1 MSKYKSLLKNIGL
14 LTLSSFATKLLSFF
28 LVPLYTSVLSTSE
41 FGTYD
46 MFNTTVSLLFPIIT
60 VDIQEAVLRFSL
72 DSRSNEGKILK
83 TAAKYLL
90 LSVIIILVLLVFNYI
105 FNFINIF
112 NKYVIEFFLLYLVT
126 AINGLITY
134 YARGIDNVK
143 ELSISSVLGAIV
155 SISLNIYFLVI
166 IKIGLLGYFYAT
178 IIAGAAQ
185 SLYLII
191 KLQILDKLINTDT
204 DKKLSEQMVNYSK
217 PMVANAVSW
226 WINNASDRYIVI
238 WLSGIAANGIYS
250 VSYKIP
256 SIINILQQI
265 FGQAWTISAVKEFD
279 QDDSSGFYINVYN
292 LYNFMLVSSCSFLIL
307 ADKIISKF
315 LFAKDFYLAWKY
327 APFLLI
333 STVFAGM
340 SAFIGGL
347 FSAMKDSKTF
357 AQTSVITAI
366 INTIGNLAL
375 VALIGP
381 LGAAISTA
389 IAYFL
394 MWALRLKAVKN
405 SFNLRVNLKRDLTIY
420 ILLIVQSVFL
430 IFDIFSP
437 IFTNIINIL
446 IFLFIIIV
454 YKTVWKGLLL
464 KLLNR

>member
-1 MSKYKSLLKNIGL
+1 MGKYKALLKNIGL

-46 MFNTTVSLLFPIIT
+46 MFNTTVSLLFPILT

-72 DSRSNEGKILK
+72 DSKSNEGKVIK
-83 TAAKYLL
+83 TATKYLI
-90 LSVIIILVLLVFNYI
+90 LSVIIVIALLTFNYI
-105 FNFINIF
+105 FNFIEIF
-112 NKYVIEFFLLYLVT
+112 NKYIIEFFLLYLVT

-178 IIAGAAQ
+178 IIGGAAQ
-185 SLYLII
+185 SVYLIV
-191 KLQILDKLINTDT
+191 KLRVFNKLLKTNF
-204 DKKLSEQMVNYSK
+204 DKKLSKHMVNYSK

-279 QDDSSGFYINVYN
+279 QNDSSGFYINVYN

-307 ADKIISKF
+307 FDKIISKF

-366 INTIGNLAL
+366 INTIGNVIL

-394 MWALRLKAVKN
+394 MWALRLKTVKN
-405 SFNLRVNLKRDLTIY
+405 SFNLRVNLTRDLTIY
-420 ILLIVQSVFL
+420 ILLVVQSVLL
-430 IFDIFSP
+430 IFNIFNP
-437 IFTNIINIL
+437 IFVNIINLL
-446 IFLFIIIV
+446 IFLFIFYA
-454 YKTVWKGLLL
+454 YKTVWTSLLL
-464 KLLNR
+464 NLLKR